1 MKMTRMS
8 KMRANEATDQRGG
21 RWTKYV
27 HVRVSQ
33 LNMLLLH
40 SIYFSD
46 HNLAMLVP
54 YIMELKAAH
63 DLMASETKTRP
74 FYGNDTVKHFLRALI
89 RYAIFDKAHQ
99 LNV

>member
-33 LNMLLLH
+33 LNMLLLQ

-46 HNLAMLVP
+46 QNLAMLVP

-63 DLMASETKTRP
+63 DLPKP
-74 FYGNDTVKHFLRALI
+74 GHFTGTI
-89 RYAIFDKAHQ
+89 P
-99 LNV
+99 LNTS